1 MLSLLSYEQLMAQE
15 QGTSKTSSAAAVETS
30 PRRFSLSPSA
40 LSPRSASSGSRPSTR
55 SPLSPFDTET
65 FNWPDVR
72 ELCSKYT
79 SNDKAAQAESSWPR
93 GLLVNR
99 SRSLPENIVEPP
111 VSGKVG
117 RCSSMNTKRRQGDG
131 ETSQPQ
137 PPESPPQS
145 RLNGEESLYITAD
158 LTLENNQRVIVMEK
172 GPHPS
177 STMGLED
184 GSGKEPG
191 SPVALK
197 GQGQGFLESSEYQPK
212 EEGSRDPADTNKQGR
227 VRNLR
232 EKFQALN
239 SVG

>member
-1 MLSLLSYEQLMAQE
+1 MLSLLSYEQLMAQD
-15 QGTSKTSSAAAVETS
+15 QGTSKFSSAAETS
-30 PRRFSLSPSA
+30 PRRVSLSPSA
-40 LSPRSASSGSRPSTR
+40 LSPRTTSPGSQPSTR

-79 SNDKAAQAESSWPR
+79 SHDKAAQAESNWPR

-117 RCSSMNTKRRQGDG
+117 LCCSMNTKRPQQGG
-131 ETSQPQ
+131 EASH
-137 PPESPPQS
+137 PPPSHPPPQS
-145 RLNGEESLYITAD
+145 SLNGGESLYITAD
-158 LTLENNQRVIVMEK
+158 LTLENNHRVIVMEK
-172 GPHPS
+172 GPHPI
-177 STMGLED
+177 STVGLEE
-184 GSGKEPG
+184 GSGKEPS
-191 SPVALK
+191 SPVVLK
-197 GQGQGFLESSEYQPK
+197 GRGQGFQECAEYHQPK
-212 EEGSRDPADTNKQGR
+212 EEGPRDPADTSKQGR

>member
-1 MLSLLSYEQLMAQE
+1 MLSLLSYEQLVVQE
-15 QGTSKTSSAAAVETS
+15 HGTSKSSPAAETS
-30 PRRFSLSPSA
+30 PRRFSLSSSA
-40 LSPRSASSGSRPSTR
+40 HSPRTASSPGSRPSTR

-79 SNDKAAQAESSWPR
+79 SHDKAAQAKSNWPR

-117 RCSSMNTKRRQGDG
+117 RCCSMNTKRPQGGG
-131 ETSQPQ
+131 EASHS
-137 PPESPPQS
+137 PPPDPPPQS
-145 RLNGEESLYITAD
+145 SPNGSESLYVTAD

-177 STMGLED
+177 SAVGLEE
-184 GSGKEPG
+184 GSGKEPS
-191 SPVALK
+191 SPVALQ
-197 GQGQGFLESSEYQPK
+197 GQGQGSQECAEYHQPK
-212 EEGSRDPADTNKQGR
+212 EEGPRDPAETNKQGR